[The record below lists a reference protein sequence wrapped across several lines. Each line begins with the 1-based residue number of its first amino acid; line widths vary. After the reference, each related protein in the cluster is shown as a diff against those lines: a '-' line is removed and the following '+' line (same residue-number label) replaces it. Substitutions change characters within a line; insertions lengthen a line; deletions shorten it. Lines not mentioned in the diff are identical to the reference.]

1 MKIKYYITNDVKLI
15 IELLER
21 ELCVRQ
27 ISYVRV
33 DNEIHFLGKIVR
45 IIDINT
51 ARIIDINIDKKQMI
65 KLDCNYYDKFLDI
78 DDDFDCND
86 NIINVKNKCYQK
98 KKDFKKD
105 SHNVNAALKR
115 TIR

>member
-1 MKIKYYITNDVKLI
+1 MKIIYYITNDVKLI

-21 ELCVRQ
+21 ELCIRQ

-33 DNEIHFLGKIVR
+33 DNEIHFLDKIVR

-51 ARIIDINIDKKQMI
+51 VRIIDINEKKQMV

-78 DDDFDCND
+78 DDDFDCSD
-86 NIINVKNKCYQK
+86 NIINVKNKRYQK
-98 KKDFKKD
+98 KKDFKRD

>member
-51 ARIIDINIDKKQMI
+51 DKKQTV
-65 KLDCNYYDKFLDI
+65 KLDCNYYYKFLDI
-78 DDDFDCND
+78 DDDFDCSD

-105 SHNVNAALKR
+105 SHNVNAALKI

>member
-21 ELCVRQ
+21 ELCIRQ

-33 DNEIHFLGKIVR
+33 DNEIHFLDKIVR
-45 IIDINT
+45 IIDINE
-51 ARIIDINIDKKQMI
+51 KKQMV

-78 DDDFDCND
+78 DDDFDCSD
-86 NIINVKNKCYQK
+86 NIINVKNKHYQK
-98 KKDFKKD
+98 KKDFKRD

>member
-21 ELCVRQ
+21 ELCIRQ

-33 DNEIHFLGKIVR
+33 DNEIHFLDKIVR

-51 ARIIDINIDKKQMI
+51 VRIIDINEKKQMV

-78 DDDFDCND
+78 DDDFDCSD
-86 NIINVKNKCYQK
+86 KIINVKNKRYQK
-98 KKDFKKD
+98 KKDFKRD

>member
-15 IELLER
+15 IALLER
-21 ELCVRQ
+21 ELCIRQ

-33 DNEIHFLGKIVR
+33 DNEIHFLDKIVR
-45 IIDINT
+45 IIDINE
-51 ARIIDINIDKKQMI
+51 KKQMV

-86 NIINVKNKCYQK
+86 NIINVKNKRYQK
-98 KKDFKKD
+98 KKDFKRD